1 MRNYYKTECLKRA
14 IKLADE
20 GDYDSLIYSSLE
32 LRQCI
37 ESIIYE
43 KLESYKKYV
52 PDVVFKKWQPNH
64 ALKTLL
70 YFEPDA
76 EQSMKIA
83 IAPESPVG
91 VTSGPFQYIGEHKAL
106 TVEWLNKNWLLAELS
121 G

>member
-14 IKLADE
+14 KQLLDE
-20 GDYDSLIYSSLE
+20 GSYDSLIYASLE

-43 KLESYKKYV
+43 KLDAYKKYV
-52 PDVVFKKWQPNH
+52 PGVVFQKWQPNH

-76 EQSMKIA
+76 EQSMKLA
-83 IAPESPVG
+83 IAPESSPG
-91 VTSGPFQYIGEHKAL
+91 VTSGPFIH
-106 TVEWLNKNWLLAELS
+106 W
-121 G
+121 